1 MTRNQDIAGLFVEI
15 ADLMELLGENPFRI
29 NSYRKAGR
37 ILEDLPRDVEQI
49 AQAGGIESIEGIG
62 KSTAEKIAQY
72 LRSGRMDLHQEL
84 LQKVPPGLPGLLNVG
99 GLGPKTA
106 ARLWKQAGI
115 ESIEELRS
123 ALADEPE
130 RLTGVSGLGKK
141 KVEALKES
149 LAFMETSAGRILL
162 GQADRIA
169 RALVDHLSDLPG
181 VGRVEPAGSLRR
193 GRETIGDIDILCQAG
208 PQEQEAVIAAFAGF
222 PGVKKVLSRGET
234 KCFVLL
240 EEGIEADLRV
250 VEPESFGAAL
260 AYFTGSKDHNVKMR
274 QRAIDRGWK
283 LNEYA
288 LLDGDRPVAGRSEE
302 EIYDALGLAWIPPEL
317 REDRGEFSAA
327 QEGELWQ
334 LVDEKDIRGDLH
346 LHTTASDGTNTI
358 REMIEACRSRGYSY
372 MCISDHSQSQVQAN
386 GLDAPRLA
394 DHAKEIRRIA
404 AEYEGF
410 TVWVGIEVDI
420 FKNGSLDFEQEVL
433 SELDFVTASPHS
445 ALGQKGPGATDRIVR
460 AIEHPC
466 VHCIGHPSGRL
477 INRRPGM
484 ELDMNTIAAAAAEN
498 ATALEIN
505 ANDHRLDL
513 RDRHVRI
520 AIEAGARIVINTDA
534 HCVEELDLMR
544 YGVLTARRGWA
555 GAEAIL
561 NTWPVEKV
569 LRWISAG
576 KKD

>member
-1 MTRNQDIAGLFVEI
+1 MTRNQDIAGLFVEM

-49 AQAGGIESIEGIG
+49 ARADGIESIEGIG
-62 KSTAEKIAQY
+62 KSTAEKIDQY
-72 LRSGRMDLHQEL
+72 LQTGRIDLHQEL
-84 LQKVPPGLPGLLNVG
+84 LNKVPPGLPGLLNVG

-115 ESIEELRS
+115 ESLEDLRK

-130 RLTGVSGLGKK
+130 RLTGVSGMGKK
-141 KVEALKES
+141 KVEALRES
-149 LAFMETSAGRILL
+149 LAFLETSAGRLLL

-169 RALVDHLSDLPG
+169 RGLADRLRELPG

-208 PQEQEAVIAAFAGF
+208 PREREAVIAAFSDF

-250 VEPESFGAAL
+250 VDAESFGAAL

-274 QRAIDRGWK
+274 QRAMDRGWK

-288 LLDGDRPVAGRSEE
+288 LLDGDRRLAGQSEE
-302 EIYDALGLAWIPPEL
+302 EIYAALELPWMPPEL

-327 QEGELWQ
+327 QDGRLPQ
-334 LVDEKDIRGDLH
+334 LVELKDIRGDLH

-358 REMIEACRSRGYSY
+358 REMIEGCRGRGYSY
-372 MCISDHSQSQVQAN
+372 MCISDHSQSQIQAN
-386 GLDAPRLA
+386 GLDARRLA
-394 DHAKEIRRIA
+394 DHTKEIRRIA
-404 AEYEGF
+404 TEYDDI
-410 TVWVGIEVDI
+410 TVWVGVEVDV
-420 FKNGSLDFEQEVL
+420 FKDGSLDFGQEVL

-445 ALGQKGPGATDRIVR
+445 ALRQQGPGATDRIVR

-520 AIEAGARIVINTDA
+520 AVEAGAKIVINTDA
-534 HCVEELDLMR
+534 HCVGELDLMR

-555 GAEAIL
+555 GAQAIL
-561 NTWPVEKV
+561 NTWPVEEV

-576 KKD
+576 RQH